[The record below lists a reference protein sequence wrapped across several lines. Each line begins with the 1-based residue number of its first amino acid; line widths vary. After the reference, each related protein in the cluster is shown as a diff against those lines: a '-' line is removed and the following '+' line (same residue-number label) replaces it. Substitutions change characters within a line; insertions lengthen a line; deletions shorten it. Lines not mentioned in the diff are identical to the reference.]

1 MSVEGTTAGAGKVV
15 SDLTSGA
22 AKVAKPVLDGA
33 KPFVPGAFQPGSFT
47 AFAPGAAP
55 LPPPTPTVPLPPA
68 GVAGAVQEV
77 STFAK
82 VMGVVAPV
90 LEVAGPALS
99 ILAAADRINGEAA
112 FAEAHK
118 NDTPGQT
125 RMEMRK
131 HFVTRQLVPETEP
144 QLTVEDFG
152 KKESFSDPK
161 AEAEAHVRRATDTA
175 AWVRAHQP
183 VGATHPAPSAT
194 VEVHS
199 SPNRPVVVPYREG
212 FEPNKPAT
220 AHPGP
225 WRADGPTGTAHPT
238 QQAPAPEGHPSQN
251 LASPFGHVRFPRPLA
266 PKVPI
271 SYLPPELQPKPRP
284 PVIRE
289 LPSEFPAP
297 LPPFR
302 RVRMEGDAR
311 HESLET
317 ARKEPLA
324 QSHGDQ
330 PPQQLAGT
338 AAAVKLPPNGM
349 PPAAGAPPAG
359 GIPGGKPKND
369 NGEAPPVKLYPM
381 PPRSE
386 ESRPRD
392 SQGIKPVKVIAPQF
406 ITKDDRYEHLWEDYN
421 RKAAKIGQGKTSAS
435 SVDPMMSTDPKADVN
450 KKEKS
455 SNTDAAEGSPPTN
468 LGSTNAALN
477 EVIALRITGGQTTPN
492 FGRIMGEAV
501 QEMTEAIQGG
511 RATDLDSFM
520 GIAAHARGEVQW
532 RIYPH
537 SLPSFGVLREPG
549 SATFTPIAEGYP
561 RYHGLILEAMQR
573 NSFGSPDTRASDA
586 VLTEFGL
593 DTFLF
598 GRMFTAARGAEIYKR
613 EISIDGNK
621 VPLTLYVR
629 APDGE
634 VTLIHP
640 AVSSYTN
647 EPYTK
652 AKRYCDKLYNEL
664 KDLNTH
670 LTPEE
675 TIRKLALLHYTM
687 AHLMPYARGSAAITH
702 TTIVALAKARGFQV
716 GRIKPDVQP
725 DMEAFLRDPE
735 DYVRNYPNM
744 FDHTSA
750 SDSHVD
756 QPSEPEAAPSSKTPP
771 IRRW

>member
-1 MSVEGTTAGAGKVV
+1 MNDLTTSIVTTAGKVWDTLVTAEKALEKAVKVV
-15 SDLTSGA
+15 KPATDVVGKPIGWSAPPAVVSPGIAAQSA
-22 AKVAKPVLDGA
+22 AKLGIGRVFVLGKMAVDAVTQGSA
-33 KPFVPGAFQPGSFT
+33 LVYKAGQLATGSRPLTESNLIRIAAGMPLENEPISDARPPGDL
-47 AFAPGAAP
+47 APQKAAP
-55 LPPPTPTVPLPPA
+55 T
-68 GVAGAVQEV
+68 
-77 STFAK
+77 
-82 VMGVVAPV
+82 
-90 LEVAGPALS
+90 
-99 ILAAADRINGEAA
+99 
-112 FAEAHK
+112 
-118 NDTPGQT
+118 
-125 RMEMRK
+125 
-131 HFVTRQLVPETEP
+131 
-144 QLTVEDFG
+144 
-152 KKESFSDPK
+152 
-161 AEAEAHVRRATDTA
+161 
-175 AWVRAHQP
+175 
-183 VGATHPAPSAT
+183 THPAPSAT

-212 FEPNKPAT
+212 FVPASPP
-220 AHPGP
+220 PGP
-225 WRADGPTGTAHPT
+225 WRADGPTGTAHP
-238 QQAPAPEGHPSQN
+238 
-251 LASPFGHVRFPRPLA
+251 
-266 PKVPI
+266 
-271 SYLPPELQPKPRP
+271 
-284 PVIRE
+284 
-289 LPSEFPAP
+289 
-297 LPPFR
+297 
-302 RVRMEGDAR
+302 
-311 HESLET
+311 
-317 ARKEPLA
+317 
-324 QSHGDQ
+324 
-330 PPQQLAGT
+330 PQQLSGA
-338 AAAVKLPPNGM
+338 AAAVKLPPPGK

-359 GIPGGKPKND
+359 SIPPGRPEND

-386 ESRPRD
+386 ESGPRD
-392 SQGIKPVKVIAPQF
+392 SKDIKPVEVIAPQF
-406 ITKDDRYEHLWEDYN
+406 STPDDRYLTPAEMHNRGVVKNLWDAYN
-421 RKAAKIGQGKTSAS
+421 SDAAKIGKGKTSS
-435 SVDPMMSTDPKADVN
+435 TDPMMSTDPKADVN

-468 LGSTNAALN
+468 LGSTNAAPN

-756 QPSEPEAAPSSKTPP
+756 QPSEPEEAPSSKTPR